1 MEQNLLAWPVK
12 RRSHAKRIVVLGG
25 AGFIGTHLCLRLL
38 ADGNEV
44 FCVDVRDAAGS
55 SLLRDVLRH
64 PAFHAVRHNIVHGF
78 GIRCDEIYNL
88 ASPSRVCY
96 DKALPV
102 EALQVCM
109 TGTINTLDTARDEHA
124 RVLFA
129 SSGEMGDT
137 RPAAAEGCGC
147 AHTLMEGKR
156 AAEALHRAYR
166 EEFDVDTRIARIYN
180 TYGSGADLMDQRLVM
195 KSVVAALRNR
205 DIRING
211 SGEQIRTFC
220 WVEDLVEGL
229 VRLMDAT
236 PTEGVRTMEFG
247 GGHEVSIRALVEKI
261 VALTGSRSRIVHVK
275 AGRVTPRGGCPTSR
289 RRATN
294 WDDTPHAARRGT
306 ATHDRLRRKGALGKG
321 PHGRHVGRDQLK
333 EKRNTMNDFDKI
345 IWSDTLVL
353 VEFFAS
359 WCGPCRAMDPTVER
373 FRRMMNGRAEV
384 LRINIDDEQ
393 MLPIVRRYRI
403 RTVPTLLLF
412 HRGEE
417 RWRRSGI
424 TSYEEMVAALEQTE
438 ALIHATPH

>member
-1 MEQNLLAWPVK
+1 MQ
-12 RRSHAKRIVVLGG
+12 KRIVVLGG

-78 GIRCDEIYNL
+78 GIRCNEIYNL

-229 VRLMDAT
+229 VRLMEAS

-294 WDDTPHAARRGT
+294 WDDTPHAARRRT

-373 FRRMMNGRAEV
+373 FRRMMNRRAEV

>member
-1 MEQNLLAWPVK
+1 MQ
-12 RRSHAKRIVVLGG
+12 KRIVVLGG

-211 SGEQIRTFC
+211 KRIDPEKTYTI
-220 WVEDLVEGL
+220 
-229 VRLMDAT
+229 AT
-236 PTEGVRTMEFG
+236 
-247 GGHEVSIRALVEKI
+247 IDYLQ
-261 VALTGSRSRIVHVK
+261 
-275 AGRVTPRGGCPTSR
+275 RGG
-289 RRATN
+289 
-294 WDDTPHAARRGT
+294 DKMTPFTT
-306 ATHDRLRRKGALGKG
+306 AKLIAKSPNLLYRDLINEFENGSFKGK
-321 PHGRHVGRDQLK
+321 
-333 EKRNTMNDFDKI
+333 
-345 IWSDTLVL
+345 TL
-353 VEFFAS
+353 S
-359 WCGPCRAMDPTVER
+359 GDPTVR
-373 FRRMMNGRAEV
+373 
-384 LRINIDDEQ
+384 LK
-393 MLPIVRRYRI
+393 
-403 RTVPTLLLF
+403 
-412 HRGEE
+412 
-417 RWRRSGI
+417 
-424 TSYEEMVAALEQTE
+424 
-438 ALIHATPH
+438 

>member
-1 MEQNLLAWPVK
+1 MQ
-12 RRSHAKRIVVLGG
+12 KRIVVLGG

-195 KSVVAALRNR
+195 KSVAA
-205 DIRING
+205 
-211 SGEQIRTFC
+211 
-220 WVEDLVEGL
+220 
-229 VRLMDAT
+229 
-236 PTEGVRTMEFG
+236 
-247 GGHEVSIRALVEKI
+247 
-261 VALTGSRSRIVHVK
+261 
-275 AGRVTPRGGCPTSR
+275 
-289 RRATN
+289 
-294 WDDTPHAARRGT
+294 
-306 ATHDRLRRKGALGKG
+306 
-321 PHGRHVGRDQLK
+321 
-333 EKRNTMNDFDKI
+333 
-345 IWSDTLVL
+345 
-353 VEFFAS
+353 
-359 WCGPCRAMDPTVER
+359 
-373 FRRMMNGRAEV
+373 
-384 LRINIDDEQ
+384 
-393 MLPIVRRYRI
+393 
-403 RTVPTLLLF
+403 
-412 HRGEE
+412 
-417 RWRRSGI
+417 
-424 TSYEEMVAALEQTE
+424 
-438 ALIHATPH
+438 

>member
-1 MEQNLLAWPVK
+1 MQ
-12 RRSHAKRIVVLGG
+12 KRIVVLGG

-229 VRLMDAT
+229 VRLMDAS

-275 AGRVTPRGGCPTSR
+275 ARPVTPRGGCPTSR

-306 ATHDRLRRKGALGKG
+306 ATHDRLCRKGALGKG

-424 TSYEEMVAALEQTE
+424 TSYEEMAAALEQTE

>member
-1 MEQNLLAWPVK
+1 MQ
-12 RRSHAKRIVVLGG
+12 KRIVVLGG

-180 TYGSGADLMDQRLVM
+180 TYGSG
-195 KSVVAALRNR
+195 
-205 DIRING
+205 
-211 SGEQIRTFC
+211 EQIRTFC

-275 AGRVTPRGGCPTSR
+275 ARPGDAPRRVPDLTKARNELGWIPRTPLVEG
-289 RRATN
+289 
-294 WDDTPHAARRGT
+294 
-306 ATHDRLRRKGALGKG
+306 LRRTIAYAEKELSGKV
-321 PHGRHVGRDQLK
+321 HTAV
-333 EKRNTMNDFDKI
+333 T
-345 IWSDTLVL
+345 W
-353 VEFFAS
+353 
-359 WCGPCRAMDPTVER
+359 
-373 FRRMMNGRAEV
+373 AE
-384 LRINIDDEQ
+384 IN
-393 MLPIVRRYRI
+393 
-403 RTVPTLLLF
+403 
-412 HRGEE
+412 
-417 RWRRSGI
+417 
-424 TSYEEMVAALEQTE
+424 
-438 ALIHATPH
+438 

>member
-1 MEQNLLAWPVK
+1 
-12 RRSHAKRIVVLGG
+12 
-25 AGFIGTHLCLRLL
+25 
-38 ADGNEV
+38 
-44 FCVDVRDAAGS
+44 
-55 SLLRDVLRH
+55 
-64 PAFHAVRHNIVHGF
+64 
-78 GIRCDEIYNL
+78 
-88 ASPSRVCY
+88 
-96 DKALPV
+96 
-102 EALQVCM
+102 M

-229 VRLMDAT
+229 VRLMDAS

-275 AGRVTPRGGCPTSR
+275 ARPGDAPRRGPDLTKARNELGWTPR
-289 RRATN
+289 
-294 WDDTPHAARRGT
+294 TPLVEG
-306 ATHDRLRRKGALGKG
+306 LRRTIAYAEKELSGKV
-321 PHGRHVGRDQLK
+321 HTAV
-333 EKRNTMNDFDKI
+333 T
-345 IWSDTLVL
+345 W
-353 VEFFAS
+353 
-359 WCGPCRAMDPTVER
+359 
-373 FRRMMNGRAEV
+373 AE
-384 LRINIDDEQ
+384 IN
-393 MLPIVRRYRI
+393 
-403 RTVPTLLLF
+403 
-412 HRGEE
+412 
-417 RWRRSGI
+417 
-424 TSYEEMVAALEQTE
+424 
-438 ALIHATPH
+438 

>member
-1 MEQNLLAWPVK
+1 
-12 RRSHAKRIVVLGG
+12 
-25 AGFIGTHLCLRLL
+25 
-38 ADGNEV
+38 
-44 FCVDVRDAAGS
+44 
-55 SLLRDVLRH
+55 
-64 PAFHAVRHNIVHGF
+64 
-78 GIRCDEIYNL
+78 
-88 ASPSRVCY
+88 
-96 DKALPV
+96 
-102 EALQVCM
+102 M

-211 SGEQIRTFC
+211 NGEQIRTFC

-275 AGRVTPRGGCPTSR
+275 ARPGDAPRRVPDLTKARNELGWIPRTPLVEG
-289 RRATN
+289 
-294 WDDTPHAARRGT
+294 
-306 ATHDRLRRKGALGKG
+306 LRRTIAYAEKELSGKV
-321 PHGRHVGRDQLK
+321 HTAV
-333 EKRNTMNDFDKI
+333 T
-345 IWSDTLVL
+345 W
-353 VEFFAS
+353 
-359 WCGPCRAMDPTVER
+359 
-373 FRRMMNGRAEV
+373 AE
-384 LRINIDDEQ
+384 IN
-393 MLPIVRRYRI
+393 
-403 RTVPTLLLF
+403 
-412 HRGEE
+412 
-417 RWRRSGI
+417 
-424 TSYEEMVAALEQTE
+424 
-438 ALIHATPH
+438 

>member
-1 MEQNLLAWPVK
+1 MQ
-12 RRSHAKRIVVLGG
+12 KRIVVLGG

-38 ADGNEV
+38 ADGNEG

-229 VRLMDAT
+229 VRLMDAS

-275 AGRVTPRGGCPTSR
+275 ARPGDAPRRVPDLTKARNELGWTPR
-289 RRATN
+289 
-294 WDDTPHAARRGT
+294 TPLVEG
-306 ATHDRLRRKGALGKG
+306 LRRTIAYAEKELSGKV
-321 PHGRHVGRDQLK
+321 HTAV
-333 EKRNTMNDFDKI
+333 T
-345 IWSDTLVL
+345 W
-353 VEFFAS
+353 
-359 WCGPCRAMDPTVER
+359 
-373 FRRMMNGRAEV
+373 AE
-384 LRINIDDEQ
+384 IN
-393 MLPIVRRYRI
+393 
-403 RTVPTLLLF
+403 
-412 HRGEE
+412 
-417 RWRRSGI
+417 
-424 TSYEEMVAALEQTE
+424 
-438 ALIHATPH
+438 